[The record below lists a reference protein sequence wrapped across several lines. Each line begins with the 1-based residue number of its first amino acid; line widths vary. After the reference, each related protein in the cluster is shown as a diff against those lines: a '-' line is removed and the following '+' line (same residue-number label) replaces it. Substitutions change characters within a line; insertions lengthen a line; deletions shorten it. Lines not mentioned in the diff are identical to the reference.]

1 MLNNTSIKDGDLY
14 MSELAYSLHLDSDKN
29 RKNVSRAKAKT
40 NASGTTSLSNNA
52 IQNARGLSRVDKH
65 NYRKYDNNQHLIEIV
80 RGTTSLYDDVKN
92 LYKEEFEEARLEY
105 NSKQSRDDRKI
116 DDYFKKI
123 SDNSKNDLACEIII
137 ELGDKKYWDTKDDK
151 FKHKISNVYKQQ
163 IKDLENLMP
172 DFKIASAIIHYDETS
187 PHMHI
192 VGIPIK
198 YKSKNGMSK
207 QVGKSD
213 VFTKVKLIELQDK
226 MRALCIASF
235 NKEYGLNNV
244 LKTKQKGR
252 NKDINVKDMDGYI
265 EMKEEISKNQERL
278 EIANKKSLELDNNSN
293 EVKEIVDNL
302 KTTLTNKDKYV
313 LKQDEKDKIVNFIQQ
328 VNTTNDEYKRMQ
340 KLSVTLNNVD
350 IELQENKEKIK
361 ILTENNK
368 ALNIKVKSLE
378 KKADKQKDE
387 IDELKEENFIL
398 KRTIKYFEN
407 LFDRLVSF
415 IKKRIFGKEKD
426 REDYMHF
433 SKELYEHGI
442 FSDETIEDIRE
453 DYIYSKEHGNDK
465 EKDDY
470 DISM

>member
-1 MLNNTSIKDGDLY
+1 
-14 MSELAYSLHLDSDKN
+14 MSQLAYSLHLGSDKN
-29 RKNVSRAKAKT
+29 RKNISRAKAKS

-52 IQNARGLSRVDKH
+52 IQNARQLSRVDKH
-65 NYRKYDNNQHLIEIV
+65 NYRKYDDKGHLIEIV
-80 RGTTSLYDDVKN
+80 RGTTSLYDDVKK

-105 NSKQSRDDRKI
+105 NSKQTRDDRKI

-151 FKHKISNVYKQQ
+151 FKHKMSNVYKEQV
-163 IKDLENLMP
+163 KDLEALIPN
-172 DFKIASAIIHYDETS
+172 FKVASAIIHYDETS

-192 VGIPIK
+192 VGVPIK
-198 YKSKNGMSK
+198 YKNKNGMSK

-213 VFTKVKLIELQDK
+213 VFTKTKLIELQDK

-235 NKEYGLNNV
+235 NKEYGLNNI
-244 LKTKQKGR
+244 LKTKKKGR

-265 EMKEEISKNQERL
+265 EMQKELTKNKERL
-278 EIANKKSLELDNNSN
+278 EKANAKSKELDNNSN

-302 KTTLTNKDKYV
+302 KTTLTSKDKYV
-313 LKQDEKDKIVNFIQQ
+313 LKQDDKDKIDKFIQQ

-350 IELQENKEKIK
+350 TELQENKEKIK
-361 ILTENNK
+361 ILTENNN

-378 KKADKQKDE
+378 KKIDKKEDE
-387 IDELKEENFIL
+387 IDDLKEENSKL
-398 KRTIKYFEN
+398 KRTINYFEN
-407 LFDRLVSF
+407 LFDRLVNF

-426 REDYMHF
+426 REDYMYF
-433 SKELYEHGI
+433 SKAWSI
-442 FSDETIEDIRE
+442 
-453 DYIYSKEHGNDK
+453 
-465 EKDDY
+465 
-470 DISM
+470 